1 MEKTSYGRARTC
13 GRDRLV
19 LLQRPAGNLQRS
31 ARNNPQPTLIAELKV
46 RRSDPATA
54 ATAWR
59 VTAFDQ
65 RAHAGIL
72 AGVPVGVN
80 RVRAVGGRR
89 LRQVMPE
96 KRLRIG
102 QYRPIKRLR
111 IGLDGLPIFG
121 GRYPRGIFRLW
132 GQVGRQPVNR
142 RGNSRRDF
150 QNRNRQAVNF
160 CQ

>member
-111 IGLDGLPIFG
+111 IGLDGLPPSAG
-121 GRYPRGIFRLW
+121 GTHAGFSGSGVKSGGNRSTGAAIRGAISKIVT
-132 GQVGRQPVNR
+132 GKP
-142 RGNSRRDF
+142 
-150 QNRNRQAVNF
+150 
-160 CQ
+160 